1 MSDWLKQVKPLTLK
15 GQIKVPYN
23 WSVGEVGSRFLVSLR
38 DEQKILG
45 NRCPECRTVFVPP
58 RQNCGKCFK
67 RIDDWVEVGP
77 EGVVEA
83 YTIIR
88 FAYPLQPAEPPYAYA
103 LIKLDGADV
112 GFLHLIQTDL
122 VRLQKG
128 VRVRPRFAEKRTGH
142 IKDIDQFT
150 IV

>member
-23 WSVGEVGSRFLVSLR
+23 WSVGEVGSRFLVALR

-58 RQNCGKCFK
+58 RLNCGKCFK

-88 FAYPLQPAEPPYAYA
+88 FAYPLQPVEPPYAYA

-112 GFLHLIQTDL
+112 GFMHIIKAGLDLLH
-122 VRLQKG
+122 KG
-128 VRVRPRFAEKRTGH
+128 IRVRPRFAEKRTGH